1 MERCLGWLLLLI
13 SEGFRFPTQM
23 ELMFLGN
30 KYISSNEPHKKP
42 LVLLQYMG
50 KRYETSRNS
59 AFNPMTVLTYRGVS
73 YCK

>member
-30 KYISSNEPHKKP
+30 KYISSNEPHQKP

-50 KRYETSRNS
+50 KRYEASRNS
-59 AFNPMTVLTYRGVS
+59 AFKSMTVLTYRGVS